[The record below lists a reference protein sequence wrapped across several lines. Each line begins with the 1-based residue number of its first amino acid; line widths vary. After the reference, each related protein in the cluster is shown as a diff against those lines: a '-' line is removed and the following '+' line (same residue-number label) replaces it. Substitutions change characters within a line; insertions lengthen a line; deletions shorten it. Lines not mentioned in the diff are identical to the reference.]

1 MYDLHILYK
10 YQLQYVSATKP
21 CTLKKTKHG
30 STMFKE
36 VSHNDTNMN
45 ATAAVRYGIIARSVK
60 GGHKIVHNNH
70 RKCTL

>member
-1 MYDLHILYK
+1 
-10 YQLQYVSATKP
+10 
-21 CTLKKTKHG
+21 
-30 STMFKE
+30 MFKE

>member
-1 MYDLHILYK
+1 
-10 YQLQYVSATKP
+10 
-21 CTLKKTKHG
+21 
-30 STMFKE
+30 MFKE

-45 ATAAVRYGIIARSVK
+45 AIATVRYRIARSVK